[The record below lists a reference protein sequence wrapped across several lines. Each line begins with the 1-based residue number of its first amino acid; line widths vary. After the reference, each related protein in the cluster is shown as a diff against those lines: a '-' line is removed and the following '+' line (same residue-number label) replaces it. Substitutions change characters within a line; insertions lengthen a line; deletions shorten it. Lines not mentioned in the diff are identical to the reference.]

1 MPTMPPP
8 GFMIGSS
15 ALASEAYEY
24 AEMWMPLAT
33 SSYGASKNGLMPIP
47 VCGM

>member
-1 MPTMPPP
+1 
-8 GFMIGSS
+8 MIGSS
-15 ALASEAYEY
+15 ALGQRALEY

-47 VCGM
+47 DCGM